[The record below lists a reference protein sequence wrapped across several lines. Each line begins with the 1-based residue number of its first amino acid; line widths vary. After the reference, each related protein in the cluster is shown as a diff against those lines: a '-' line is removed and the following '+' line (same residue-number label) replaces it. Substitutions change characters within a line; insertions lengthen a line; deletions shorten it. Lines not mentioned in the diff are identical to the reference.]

1 MKKEIYFILL
11 YVTSKILNKLI
22 ELHWFRLAQYV
33 IDFRK
38 KFVIVKL
45 REIIIK
51 PS

>member
-1 MKKEIYFILL
+1 MRKEIYFLILSI
-11 YVTSKILNKLI
+11 TTNILNKLI
-22 ELHWFRLAQYV
+22 ELRWFNLAQYV

-45 REIIIK
+45 RKIVK

>member
-11 YVTSKILNKLI
+11 SITSNILNKLI
-22 ELHWFRLAQYV
+22 ELRWFNLAQYV

-45 REIIIK
+45 RKIVK

>member
-1 MKKEIYFILL
+1 MRKEIYFILL
-11 YVTSKILNKLI
+11 SITTNILNKLI
-22 ELHWFRLAQYV
+22 ELRWFNLAQYV

-45 REIIIK
+45 RKIVK

>member
-1 MKKEIYFILL
+1 MKKEIYFVILSI
-11 YVTSKILNKLI
+11 TSNILNKLI
-22 ELHWFRLAQYV
+22 ELRWFNLAQYV

-45 REIIIK
+45 RKIVN

>member
-1 MKKEIYFILL
+1 MRKKIYFILL
-11 YVTSKILNKLI
+11 SITTNILNKLI
-22 ELHWFRLAQYV
+22 ELRWFNLAQYV

-45 REIIIK
+45 RKIVK

>member
-22 ELHWFRLAQYV
+22 KLHWFRLAQYV

-38 KFVIVKL
+38 RFVIVKL
-45 REIIIK
+45 REIVK

>member
-1 MKKEIYFILL
+1 VKKEIYFILL

-22 ELHWFRLAQYV
+22 KLRWFNLAQYV

-38 KFVIVKL
+38 RFVIVKL
-45 REIIIK
+45 REIVK

>member
-11 YVTSKILNKLI
+11 SITSNILNKLI
-22 ELHWFRLAQYV
+22 ELRWFNLAQYV

-38 KFVIVKL
+38 RFVIVKL
-45 REIIIK
+45 REIVK

>member
-1 MKKEIYFILL
+1 MRKEIYFILL
-11 YVTSKILNKLI
+11 SITSNILNKLI
-22 ELHWFRLAQYV
+22 ELRWFNLAQYV

-45 REIIIK
+45 RKIVK